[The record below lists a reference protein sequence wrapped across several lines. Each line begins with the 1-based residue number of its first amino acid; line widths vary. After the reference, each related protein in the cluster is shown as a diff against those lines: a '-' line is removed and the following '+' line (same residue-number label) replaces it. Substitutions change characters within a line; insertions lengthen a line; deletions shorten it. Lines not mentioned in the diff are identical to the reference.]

1 MSRIGLECFSQV
13 LSIPHTL
20 LFFVHVVNQ
29 AIEDGCLS
37 LKDLF
42 LSPFFPLSFLPFSFP
57 PPFFFILYSKL
68 H

>member
-1 MSRIGLECFSQV
+1 MSGIGLEFFSQV
-13 LSIPHTL
+13 LSIPHTYFL
-20 LFFVHVVNQ
+20 SQVVNQ

-42 LSPFFPLSFLPFSFP
+42 RPPSFPFSFLPRPSL
-57 PPFFFILYSKL
+57 PPFFYILYSKL